1 MINRELTR
9 LKVLQLVYAY
19 SLNGGKSLGDMES
32 ELSFSID
39 KAYDLYLYL
48 LSILVAL
55 RQVAEKQVVLGQV
68 HLTHMASDDPGK
80 PDMEAK
86 LATAQRFAENALLK
100 QLTENAELSEF
111 CQKRK
116 ADWEE
121 EIPIVKRIYE
131 AMTESSGWQLYM
143 SDKSPSYEADREIVR
158 KLYKQFVCHNED
170 LDSMLEDHSLYWN
183 DDKEI
188 VDSFVLKTI
197 KRFKAES
204 SSEEKLL
211 PKYGADEDREFGTRL
226 LRATLSNSQE
236 LLAQIDHHVNKKKWD
251 LSRIAGMDLVILQI
265 ALAEILEFDLIPL
278 EVSLNEYV
286 DLASLYSTPKS
297 ARFVN
302 GMLGGIVQTL
312 RTQGLTNK

>member
-1 MINRELTR
+1 MINRELIR

-19 SLNGGKSLGDMES
+19 SLNDGKSLGDMEN

-39 KAYDLYLYL
+39 KAYDLYHYL

-55 RQVAEKQVVLGQV
+55 RQVAEKQVALRQT
-68 HLTHMASDDPGK
+68 HLIHMAFDDPGK
-80 PDMEAK
+80 PDEEAK
-86 LATAQRFAENALLK
+86 LATAQRLADNALLK
-100 QLTENAELSEF
+100 QLTENSELSEF
-111 CQKRK
+111 CLKRK
-116 ADWEE
+116 ADWVEE
-121 EIPIVKRIYE
+121 NPIVKRIYE
-131 AMTESSGWQLYM
+131 ATTESSSWQLYI
-143 SDKSPSYEADREIVR
+143 SDKNPSYEADREIVR
-158 KLYKQFVCHNED
+158 KLYKLFVCHNED

-197 KRFKAES
+197 KRFKPES

-211 PKYGADEDREFGTRL
+211 PKYGVDEDREFGTRL
-226 LRATLSNSQE
+226 LRATLINSSN
-236 LLAQIDHHVNKKKWD
+236 LIAQIDQHVNKKKWD
-251 LSRIAGMDLVILQI
+251 MSRIAGMDLVILQI
-265 ALAEILEFDLIPL
+265 ALAEILEFELIPL

-302 GMLGGIVQTL
+302 GMLEGIVQTL
-312 RTQGLTNK
+312 RSKGLTHK